1 MASPTVVFGVNTEG
15 RTVAEGLIA
24 DADQAEALL
33 AAGRR
38 AGSELV
44 WAHSAA
50 DLSALGFT
58 RQWGYRRL
66 EGRAAGDGVNGWP
79 RGDFDH
85 EVVPLAAEEESAK
98 LWAEAFRGQWGH
110 KTPQQWPL
118 DLPPGTASIGLRKA
132 GMTIGVCRIEP
143 ASGLIDAPGVVPAHR
158 EAAAYQALL
167 EAALAAART
176 PSVTVESWGDS
187 PERVTVCER
196 LGLTTAKYVPGWQ
209 FALHTCRRWVR

>member
-15 RTVAEGLIA
+15 RTVAEGSIA

-38 AGSELV
+38 AGSDLV

-66 EGRAAGDGVNGWP
+66 EGRVRAAGEEVNGRP
-79 RGDFDH
+79 RQDFDH
-85 EVVPLAAEEESAK
+85 EVVPLAAEEESAD

-110 KTPQQWPL
+110 KTPQQWPP

-143 ASGLIDAPGVVPAHR
+143 ASGLIDAPGLVPAHR

-187 PERVTVCER
+187 PARVTVCEG

-209 FALHTCRRWVR
+209 FTLHT